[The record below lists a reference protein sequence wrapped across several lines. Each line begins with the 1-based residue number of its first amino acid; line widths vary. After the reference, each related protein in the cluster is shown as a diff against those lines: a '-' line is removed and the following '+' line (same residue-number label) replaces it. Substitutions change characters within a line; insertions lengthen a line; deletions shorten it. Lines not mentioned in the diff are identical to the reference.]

1 MTTSVEK
8 TEFRV
13 TVFTILF
20 LLTNFNDFYCL
31 CISFDFNKKSRRT
44 VDTNSPQ
51 TNKNMESCTVKKS
64 TRSLSSTQHTNS
76 NGLI

>member
-31 CISFDFNKKSRRT
+31 CISFDFNK
-44 VDTNSPQ
+44 Q
-51 TNKNMESCTVKKS
+51 KK
-64 TRSLSSTQHTNS
+64 
-76 NGLI
+76 